1 MLLSTAPHGLPKE
14 RHSGKTKRSSLLK
27 EEKLYGHANCQVD
40 SEGRERKEFAETMK
54 GVVPKVRQ
62 EAGNRAYTMC
72 QSKENPRVFMFYE
85 EYVDDE
91 AFKAHRKHLG
101 ELGVNLGAILDGA
114 PVLEFYEKIAS

>member
-1 MLLSTAPHGLPKE
+1 MITLTAKLTVKE
-14 RHSGKTKRSSLLK
+14 GK
-27 EEKLYGHANCQVD
+27 E
-40 SEGRERKEFAETMK
+40 KEFAETMK

-72 QSKENPRVFMFYE
+72 KSKENPRVFMFYE

>member
-1 MLLSTAPHGLPKE
+1 MVTLTA
-14 RHSGKTKRSSLLK
+14 
-27 EEKLYGHANCQVD
+27 KLTVKAGTEQ
-40 SEGRERKEFAETMK
+40 EFEDTMK
-54 GVVPKVRQ
+54 KVVPEVRK

-72 QSKENPRVFMFYE
+72 RSKKDPRVFMFYE